1 MHFDYIRFMF
11 PDYDRKN
18 RKGGIRMDRQL
29 QRVLRKFQ
37 VGEKTGH
44 EVYMRLSR
52 NMKLSE
58 ESRNALKDIAG
69 IEKVHGAT
77 MDRYLG
83 IAEPDRFKV
92 WLLCFVSRVLGITFT
107 LKQMETIQDRVIPKH
122 LKEEAKKEV
131 PEFSWIFPEEE
142 ETERSLLNMLD
153 ERKLLYVSSM
163 VLGLNDALVEL
174 SGALAGFTFAM
185 RDSRLIALAG
195 IITGISASLSM
206 AASEYLSTS
215 ADVKSGKNP
224 LRAAIYT
231 GIAYVVT
238 VSLMVMPY
246 LLLPAEQYLLALVL
260 MLVLVVSIIVLFTY
274 YISVAKDIDFR
285 RHLRQMLVVSLSVA
299 TASFF
304 IGILVKNALK
314 IDL

>member
-1 MHFDYIRFMF
+1 
-11 PDYDRKN
+11 
-18 RKGGIRMDRQL
+18 MDRQL
-29 QRVLRKFQ
+29 HHVLRKFQ
-37 VGEKTGH
+37 IGEKTGH

-52 NMKLSE
+52 NMNLTH
-58 ESRNALKDIAG
+58 ESRSALRDIAG
-69 IEKVHGAT
+69 IEKVHGST

-83 IAEPDRFKV
+83 MAEPNRFKV
-92 WLLCFVSRVLGITFT
+92 WVLCFLSRVLGITFT
-107 LKQMETIQDRVIPKH
+107 LKQMEIMQDRVIPEDMKP
-122 LKEEAKKEV
+122 EAQKAV

-142 ETERSLLNMLD
+142 ETERNLLNMLD
-153 ERKLLYVSSM
+153 ERKLRYVSSM

-215 ADVKSGKNP
+215 ADGKSGKNP

-246 LLLPAEQYLLALVL
+246 LMLPADQYLLALFF
-260 MLVLVVSIIVLFTY
+260 MLLVVVSIIVMFTY
-274 YISVAKDIDFR
+274 YISVAKDIDFK
-285 RHLRQMLVVSLSVA
+285 RHLKQMLIVSLSVA

-304 IGILVKNALK
+304 IGILVKNALQ
-314 IDL
+314 IEV

>member
-1 MHFDYIRFMF
+1 
-11 PDYDRKN
+11 
-18 RKGGIRMDRQL
+18 MDRQL
-29 QRVLRKFQ
+29 HHVLRKFQ
-37 VGEKTGH
+37 IGEKTGH

-52 NMKLSE
+52 NMKLTN
-58 ESRNALKDIAG
+58 ESRSALRDIAG
-69 IEKVHGAT
+69 IEKVHGST

-83 IAEPDRFKV
+83 MAEPNRFKV
-92 WLLCFVSRVLGITFT
+92 WILCFLSRVLGITFT
-107 LKQMETIQDRVIPKH
+107 LKQMEIMQDRVIPEDMKA
-122 LKEEAKKEV
+122 EAQKEV

-142 ETERSLLNMLD
+142 ETEQNLLNMLD
-153 ERKLLYVSSM
+153 ERKLRYVSSM

-215 ADVKSGKNP
+215 ADGKSGKNP

-246 LLLPAEQYLLALVL
+246 LLLPADQYLLALFF
-260 MLVLVVSIIVLFTY
+260 MLLVVVSIIVLFTY

-285 RHLRQMLVVSLSVA
+285 RHLKQMLVVSLSVA

-304 IGILVKNALK
+304 IGILVKNALQ
-314 IDL
+314 IEV